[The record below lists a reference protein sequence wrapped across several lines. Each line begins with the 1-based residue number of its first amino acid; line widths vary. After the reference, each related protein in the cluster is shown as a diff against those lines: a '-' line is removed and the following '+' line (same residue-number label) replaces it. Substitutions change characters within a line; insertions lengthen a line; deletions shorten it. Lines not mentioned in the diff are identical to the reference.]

1 MTELGSAVWCLEENI
16 LSHDKLEFNRFL
28 MEAHVC
34 GAAGGAD
41 LLIDRD
47 ITAFG
52 IPVNKQMKV
61 TSVSDH

>member
-1 MTELGSAVWCLEENI
+1 MTELGSAVCLEENI
-16 LSHDKLEFNRFL
+16 LSYDKLEFNRFL
-28 MEAHVC
+28 MEAHVLMV
-34 GAAGGAD
+34 GRFVV
-41 LLIDRD
+41 LDRD